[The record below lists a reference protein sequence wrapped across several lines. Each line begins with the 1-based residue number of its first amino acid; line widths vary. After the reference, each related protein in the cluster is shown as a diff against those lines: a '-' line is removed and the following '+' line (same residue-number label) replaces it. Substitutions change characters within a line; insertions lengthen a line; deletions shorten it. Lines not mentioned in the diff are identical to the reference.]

1 MKKTIRDIQDWRG
14 KRALVRVDFNVPLDG
29 EGRITDDT
37 RIREALPTLQTLCE
51 KGARIILMS
60 HLGRPKGA
68 PEDAFRL
75 TPVAARLQE
84 LMPQTR
90 ITLARDVVSPDVQKQ
105 AEALAPGEIL
115 LLENVRFEPGETKND
130 PALAQ
135 ALASMGDIFV
145 NDAFG
150 AAHRAHASTEGVGRL
165 LSMRVAG
172 LLMEKEINALSSVV
186 QNPARPYAA
195 IIGGSKVSSKITVLK
210 NLMNVVDHLV
220 VGGAMMFTFLKA
232 QGLSVGSSLVED
244 EYLDTARELAAYAQ
258 EKGVQLVLP
267 RQVVIADAFA
277 ENAQTQ
283 VVSVDAIPD
292 GWMGLD
298 IGPDAIVEIANV
310 VKTAKTVLWNGPLGV
325 FEMAPFAA
333 GTRAIAEAVA
343 QATAQNGCRS
353 VLGGGDTVAAIEQF
367 GMDPHRFTHV
377 STGGGASLEFL
388 EGQLLPGIAVLDD
401 VGAPAPASV

>member
-1 MKKTIRDIQDWRG
+1 MKQTICDIADWQG

-29 EGRITDDT
+29 QGRITDDT
-37 RIREALPTLQTLCE
+37 RIREALPTLKALCE
-51 KGARIILMS
+51 GGARVILMS

-75 TPVAARLQE
+75 APVAGRLQE
-84 LMPQTR
+84 LMPGVT
-90 ITLARDVVSPDVQKQ
+90 ITCAREVVSPDVTTQ
-105 AEALAPGEIL
+105 ANALPPGAIL

-135 ALASMGDIFV
+135 ALAALGDVFV

-165 LSMRVAG
+165 LPVRVAG
-172 LLMEKEINALSSVV
+172 LLMAKEIAALNSVV
-186 QNPARPYAA
+186 RDPLRPYTA
-195 IIGGSKVSSKITVLK
+195 IIGGSKVSSKITVLH
-210 NLMNVVDHLV
+210 NLLNVVDTLV

-232 QGLSVGSSLVED
+232 QGLSVGTSLVED
-244 EYLDTARELAAYAQ
+244 EYLQTARDLMAYAQ
-258 EKGVQLVLP
+258 EKGVELLIP

-277 ENAQTQ
+277 DTAQTQ
-283 VVSVDAIPD
+283 VVSTEAMPD

-298 IGPDAIVEIANV
+298 IGPQATAEIAAAV
-310 VKTAKTVLWNGPLGV
+310 RQSKTVLWNGPMGV
-325 FEMAPFAA
+325 FEMTAFAA
-333 GTRAIAEAVA
+333 GTRGVA
-343 QATAQNGCRS
+343 DALVQATAQSGCRS

-367 GMDPHRFTHV
+367 AIAKQAFTHV

-388 EGQLLPGIAVLDD
+388 EGQELPGIAILQDAGSV
-401 VGAPAPASV
+401 AAASV